1 MKKISLRLFEE
12 VLYREGKI
20 KQGET
25 EVILTAS
32 GYYQVKK
39 PSGMRLFSDIRDAW
53 RSI

>member
-1 MKKISLRLFEE
+1 MKKMSLRCFED

-39 PSGMRLFSDIRDAW
+39 PSGVRMFDRLVDAW